1 MSINDLIGNRMNL
14 TEGLNVF
21 TGSSYRVAIAKT
33 QTQYE
38 EINFSDTSQKTGKY
52 IVFPTTVGVSPT
64 VEQLTADYVGAPTT
78 DTYPGA
84 ITYAG
89 DFGLGG
95 FPNSIAYYMS
105 MVWANVQTKNI
116 TSPILVISGLNTFAL
131 KFTVEDTVDYKVT
144 RLEILTEK
152 DTGDGYDSRFIDIPD
167 DMTNGQLIQAI
178 NNFDNFSARL
188 QIGNT
193 DSAVDFSQFLK
204 DNKLNDELVFAYKRI
219 AFLESGLL
227 IDEEK
232 KEYPAFLSSIMPRE
246 GEPQYF
252 NALVSQIQSKMSTSQ
267 YTGCQFKSINFN
279 FANKALTTISSSL
292 WVTAEKTF
300 NEAPKL
306 EVERVE
312 NRDVV
317 MAQTNKYP
325 TKMFISGLEAMSVS
339 DATLAFEWTK
349 DDIYNISVIRYNTP
363 NGKYTLTIGG
373 NAMFNKQS
381 EELFYNWLLNGQ
393 RLSMVLETNMKWKNK
408 NYPLIF
414 VCTDVNGQPSK
425 PAIAATGNL
434 QVALNGFQGLEQSED
449 FNSNYCFAFTDRESL
464 F

>member
-1 MSINDLIGNRMNL
+1 MSIIDLVGNKMNA
-14 TEGLNVF
+14 TEGLNVY
-21 TGSSYRVAIAKT
+21 TGASYRAAIAKT
-33 QTQYE
+33 QTQNE
-38 EINFSDTSQKTGKY
+38 EVNFSDNLNKQGKY
-52 IVFPTTVGVSPT
+52 IVYPTNVGVAPT

-89 DFGLGG
+89 DFGIGG
-95 FPNSIAYYMS
+95 FPNSIAYYIS
-105 MVWANVQTKNI
+105 MVWADVQTKNI
-116 TSPILVISGLNTFAL
+116 TSPIMVISGLNNFAL
-131 KFTVEDTVDYKVT
+131 KFTVEDTVDYKAT

-152 DTGDGYDSRFIDIPD
+152 DTGDSYNSRFIDITD
-167 DMTNGQLIQAI
+167 GMTNGQLIEAI
-178 NNFDNFSARL
+178 NNFDDFSARL
-188 QIGNT
+188 QIGSL
-193 DSAVDFSQFLK
+193 DSEADFSQFLK

-227 IDEEK
+227 TDEEK
-232 KEYPAFLSSIMPRE
+232 KQYPAFLSSIMPRQ

-267 YTGCQFKSINFN
+267 YVGCQFKSINFN

-292 WVTAEKTF
+292 WVTSEKTF
-300 NEAPKL
+300 NEAPKI
-306 EVERVE
+306 EAERTE

-339 DATLAFEWTK
+339 DATIAFEWTK

-408 NYPLIF
+408 YYPLIF

>member
-1 MSINDLIGNRMNL
+1 MSIVDLVGNKMNPE
-14 TEGLNVF
+14 TGLEVF
-21 TGSSYRVAIAKT
+21 TGSNFRVAIAKT
-33 QTQYE
+33 QSQNE
-38 EINFSDTSQKTGKY
+38 EINFSDNGNKKDKY
-52 IVFPTTVGVSPT
+52 IIYPTSVEIAPT
-64 VEQLTADYVGAPTT
+64 VDQLTADYVGAPTT
-78 DTYPGA
+78 DVYSGSQ
-84 ITYAG
+84 TYAG
-89 DFGLGG
+89 NLGVGG

-105 MVWANVQTKNI
+105 MIWANVQTKNI
-116 TSPILVISGLNTFAL
+116 TSPIMVISGLNNFSL
-131 KFTVEDTVDYKVT
+131 KFTVEDTTDYKAI

-152 DTGDGYDSRFIDIPD
+152 ETGDGYDSRFIDITD
-167 DMTNGQLIQAI
+167 NMTNGQLIQAI

-188 QIGNT
+188 QIGSL
-193 DSAVDFSQFLK
+193 DSKADFSQFLK
-204 DNKLNDELVFAYKRI
+204 DNKLNENLVFAYKRV

-227 IDEEK
+227 TEEEK
-232 KEYPAFLSSIMPRE
+232 KQYPVFLSSIMPRQ
-246 GEPQYF
+246 GETQYF
-252 NALVSQIQSKMSTSQ
+252 NMLVNQIQSKITSSQ

-279 FANKALTTISSSL
+279 FANKALTTISSSI
-292 WVTAEKTF
+292 WVTTEKTF
-300 NEAPKL
+300 EEAPKI
-306 EVERVE
+306 EAERIE

-339 DATLAFEWTK
+339 DATIAFEWTK
-349 DDIYNISVIRYNTP
+349 DDIYNISVVRYNIP

-408 NYPLIF
+408 YYPLIF
-414 VCTDVNGQPSK
+414 VCTDVSGQPSK
-425 PAIAATGNL
+425 PAIVATGNL

-449 FNSNYCFAFTDRESL
+449 LNSNYCFAFTDRESL

>member
-1 MSINDLIGNRMNL
+1 
-14 TEGLNVF
+14 
-21 TGSSYRVAIAKT
+21 
-33 QTQYE
+33 
-38 EINFSDTSQKTGKY
+38 
-52 IVFPTTVGVSPT
+52 
-64 VEQLTADYVGAPTT
+64 
-78 DTYPGA
+78 
-84 ITYAG
+84 
-89 DFGLGG
+89 
-95 FPNSIAYYMS
+95 MS
-105 MVWANVQTKNI
+105 MIWADVQTKNI
-116 TSPILVISGLNTFAL
+116 TSPIMVISGLNTFAL

-152 DTGDGYDSRFIDIPD
+152 DTGDGYNSRFIDITD
-167 DMTNGQLIQAI
+167 GMTNSQLIQAI
-178 NNFDNFSARL
+178 NNFDDFSARL
-188 QIGNT
+188 QIGSL
-193 DSAVDFSQFLK
+193 DSEVDFSQFLK

-227 IDEEK
+227 TDEEK
-232 KEYPAFLSSIMPRE
+232 KQYPAFLSSIMPRQ

-252 NALVSQIQSKMSTSQ
+252 NALVSQTQSKMSTSQ
-267 YTGCQFKSINFN
+267 YIGCQFKSINFN
-279 FANKALTTISSSL
+279 FANKALTAISSSL
-292 WVTAEKTF
+292 WVTSEKTF
-300 NEAPKL
+300 NEAPKI
-306 EVERVE
+306 EAERTE

-339 DATLAFEWTK
+339 DATIAFEWTK

-408 NYPLIF
+408 YYPLIF

>member
-1 MSINDLIGNRMNL
+1 MSIVDLVGNKMNPE
-14 TEGLNVF
+14 TGLEVF
-21 TGSSYRVAIAKT
+21 TGSNFRVAIAKT
-33 QTQYE
+33 QSQNE
-38 EINFSDTSQKTGKY
+38 EINFSDNGNKKDKY
-52 IVFPTTVGVSPT
+52 IIYPTSVEIAPT
-64 VEQLTADYVGAPTT
+64 VDQLTADYVGAPTT
-78 DTYPGA
+78 DVYSGSQ
-84 ITYAG
+84 TYAG
-89 DFGLGG
+89 NLGVGG

-105 MVWANVQTKNI
+105 MIWANVQTKNI
-116 TSPILVISGLNTFAL
+116 TSPIMVISGLNNFAL

-152 DTGDGYDSRFIDIPD
+152 DTGDGYDSRFIDITD
-167 DMTNGQLIQAI
+167 GMTNGQLIQAI

-188 QIGNT
+188 QIGSL
-193 DSAVDFSQFLK
+193 DSKADFSQFLK
-204 DNKLNDELVFAYKRI
+204 DNKLNENLVFAYKRV

-227 IDEEK
+227 TEEEK
-232 KEYPAFLSSIMPRE
+232 KQYPAFLSSIMPRQ
-246 GEPQYF
+246 GETQYF
-252 NALVSQIQSKMSTSQ
+252 NMLVNQIQSKMTSSQ

-279 FANKALTTISSSL
+279 FANKALTTISSSI

-300 NEAPKL
+300 NEAPKI
-306 EVERVE
+306 EAERTE

-339 DATLAFEWTK
+339 DATIAFEWSK
-349 DDIYNISVIRYNTP
+349 EDVYNISVIRYNTP

-408 NYPLIF
+408 YYPLIF
-414 VCTDVNGQPSK
+414 VCTDVSGQPSK

>member
-1 MSINDLIGNRMNL
+1 MSIVDLVGNKMNPE
-14 TEGLNVF
+14 TGLEVF
-21 TGSSYRVAIAKT
+21 TGSNFRVAIAKT
-33 QTQYE
+33 QSQNE
-38 EINFSDTSQKTGKY
+38 EINFSDNGNKKDKY
-52 IVFPTTVGVSPT
+52 IIYPTSVEIAPT
-64 VEQLTADYVGAPTT
+64 VDQLTADYVGAPTT
-78 DTYPGA
+78 DVYSGSQ
-84 ITYAG
+84 TYAG
-89 DFGLGG
+89 NLGVGG

-105 MVWANVQTKNI
+105 MIWANVQTKNI
-116 TSPILVISGLNTFAL
+116 TSPIMVISGLNNFAL
-131 KFTVEDTVDYKVT
+131 KFTVEDTVSYKAT

-152 DTGDGYDSRFIDIPD
+152 DTGDGYDSRFIDITD
-167 DMTNGQLIQAI
+167 GMTNGQLIQAI

-188 QIGNT
+188 QIGSL
-193 DSAVDFSQFLK
+193 DSKADFSQFLK
-204 DNKLNDELVFAYKRI
+204 DNKLNENLVFAYKRV

-227 IDEEK
+227 TEEEK
-232 KEYPAFLSSIMPRE
+232 KQYPAFLSSIMPRQ
-246 GEPQYF
+246 GETQYF
-252 NALVSQIQSKMSTSQ
+252 NMLVNQTQSKMTSSQ

-279 FANKALTTISSSL
+279 FANKALTTISSSI

-300 NEAPKL
+300 NEAPKI
-306 EVERVE
+306 EAERTE

-339 DATLAFEWTK
+339 DATIAFEWSK
-349 DDIYNISVIRYNTP
+349 EDVYNISVIRYNTP

-408 NYPLIF
+408 YYPLIF
-414 VCTDVNGQPSK
+414 VCTDVSGQPSK